1 MIKDYLIY
9 FSNSIYKDSLYIHL
23 RRDYQIKDET
33 KFFNNVEVLYK
44 EKVPIVYMIHNI
56 SRYTKI
62 WMDGYI
68 YLPTKVLIDVI
79 NSILINAGLE
89 PLAYKDESGYKI
101 GKITA
106 KTPYLHGFS
115 YEIDIGS
122 NKLVHAFSLQEI
134 DINKKVVII
143 QEGVSLDEKRYF
155 LNYELEGEKFDSY
168 LVNEKD
174 LLISDKD
181 NIIIVDDNVNIGSD
195 FFWMEE
201 RK

>member
-9 FSNSIYKDSLYIHL
+9 FSNNVYKDSLYIHL

-33 KFFNNVEVLYK
+33 KFSNDVEVLYK
-44 EKVPIVYMIHNI
+44 EKEPIVYMIHNI
-56 SRYTKI
+56 SRYAKI

-68 YLPTKVLIDVI
+68 YLPTKIMIDVV

-89 PLAYKDESGYKI
+89 PLAYKTESGFKI

-106 KTPYLHGFS
+106 KTAYLHGFC
-115 YEIDIGS
+115 YEIDIGD
-122 NKLVHAFSLQEI
+122 KHVHTYSDEEL
-134 DINKKVVII
+134 NVGKKVVII

-155 LNYELEGEKFDSY
+155 LNYELEGEKIDAY

-174 LLISDKD
+174 LSISSD
-181 NIIIVDDNVNIGSD
+181 NKTIIVDDKLKVGSD

>member
-1 MIKDYLIY
+1 MIKDYLMY
-9 FSNSIYKDSLYIHL
+9 FSNNIYKDSLYIHL
-23 RRDYQIKDET
+23 RREYQIKDET
-33 KFFNNVEVLYK
+33 KFFNDVEVLYK
-44 EKVPIVYMIHNI
+44 EKEPIVYMIHNI

-62 WMDGYI
+62 KMDGYI
-68 YLPTKVLIDVI
+68 YLPTKILIDVV
-79 NSILINAGLE
+79 NPILINAGLE

-106 KTPYLHGFS
+106 KSPYLHGFC
-115 YEIDIGS
+115 YEIEIG
-122 NKLVHAFSLQEI
+122 NGIITKAFSTQEI
-134 DINKKVVII
+134 DVNKKVVII

-174 LLISDKD
+174 LLISDSD
-181 NIIIVDDNVNIGSD
+181 AVIIVDDNLKTGSD

-201 RK
+201 KK